1 MTSEMTSEMTQEM
14 MSEIIEIQKHEHS
27 IFDPNQ
33 VEAILRKG
41 YADEMED
48 LVLMK
53 QVFDKLKALRRRYLI
68 WYGVEWEQTLKETPT
83 LTTDEYIL
91 GLLVSLEN
99 DYITSYE
106 IPCVDIMERMLKG
119 DAASKLIKV
128 MKGVQA

>member
-14 MSEIIEIQKHEHS
+14 MSEIIELQKHEHS

-91 GLLVSLEN
+91 GLLVSLIHTCLFTLLSHSTT
-99 DYITSYE
+99 ITCKPSHFHCWGPWGEVILY
-106 IPCVDIMERMLKG
+106 M
-119 DAASKLIKV
+119 
-128 MKGVQA
+128 